1 MPIILY
7 LIAIIITFYV
17 ITSLIIRKNKRLR
30 NIVFL
35 SLSFIT
41 LLVFL
46 FLRANFSDLT
56 VYARDFYY
64 LNNCGWADFWAKAYE
79 PLYKILN
86 FIIGRFTADP
96 KVFFC
101 IIDIVGL
108 LGPFLFI
115 YKNSKNKLLS
125 VLIYIVIGSFALNQL
140 LLRQAVAISITCFGF
155 NFAINKKKLPFFLS
169 VLLAFM
175 FHYTAIIAIL
185 IYPIYNW
192 KLKISKKIFWICT
205 SGVSVILSIPLLNLI
220 TQIDKYKE
228 YVSSEYIAS
237 GTGYKLLILYLV
249 IGLLIFLFLN
259 HFRKKHTTE
268 DEKRLLGVF
277 MLCIIFQALAVQI
290 AVVNRIASYFVN
302 ALIILIPN
310 CIAAVENKKH
320 RIILEA
326 ATLIFILG
334 LSPFM
339 NNNFAKYT
347 IIFNTTSNAQLENND
362 NYLNT
367 GANNE
372 KRVKG

>member
-1 MPIILY
+1 
-7 LIAIIITFYV
+7 
-17 ITSLIIRKNKRLR
+17 
-30 NIVFL
+30 
-35 SLSFIT
+35 
-41 LLVFL
+41 
-46 FLRANFSDLT
+46 
-56 VYARDFYY
+56 
-64 LNNCGWADFWAKAYE
+64 
-79 PLYKILN
+79 
-86 FIIGRFTADP
+86 
-96 KVFFC
+96 
-101 IIDIVGL
+101 
-108 LGPFLFI
+108 
-115 YKNSKNKLLS
+115 
-125 VLIYIVIGSFALNQL
+125 
-140 LLRQAVAISITCFGF
+140 
-155 NFAINKKKLPFFLS
+155 
-169 VLLAFM
+169 M